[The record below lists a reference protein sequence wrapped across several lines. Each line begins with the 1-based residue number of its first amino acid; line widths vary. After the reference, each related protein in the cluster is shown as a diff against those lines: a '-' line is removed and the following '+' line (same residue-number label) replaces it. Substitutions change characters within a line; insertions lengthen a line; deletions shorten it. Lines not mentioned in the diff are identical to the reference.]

1 MYGISQSLKKRMF
14 NLKSFLDP
22 HTLEVLKKS
31 VSSMLVKIAGMVVGL
46 IISIF
51 IGRMLGPEGL
61 GIINLSNKIAELL
74 IVLTMFGFN
83 NVIIKNVAIAHNND
97 NKKIASTIYTA
108 TIFNGILAFIVAGI
122 GYYSASFLS
131 VNVFNEPSLKIPL
144 TLAILAI
151 VPQTY
156 SRIFASGLNGFGK
169 IWQSNLVN
177 EALSAWVVGLG
188 ILCLIFFKIEIT
200 LINVALLYAIGRFI
214 VFSSITFYWKSIF
227 KYKVKKEFLLK
238 PMIKMAFPL
247 LLVAGTSIIASN
259 SDVLMLGWL
268 SNSKEV
274 GIYTVAARLALLV
287 SLFLQI
293 SNSAISPKLA
303 SMYANKNLNEM
314 KVLVNRVTTGLLII
328 AIVFLA
334 VFVFSG
340 EFMLSLW
347 GDEFKEAYW
356 VLVILAVGQFF
367 NISTGCAGML
377 LIMCGYEK
385 IHGYISVISVTLN
398 LIFNFVLISN
408 YGAIGA
414 AIATAITIVFENI
427 SKLILVKHKI
437 GILTIPRL

>member
-340 EFMLSLW
+340 EFMLSL
-347 GDEFKEAYW
+347 
-356 VLVILAVGQFF
+356 
-367 NISTGCAGML
+367 
-377 LIMCGYEK
+377 
-385 IHGYISVISVTLN
+385 
-398 LIFNFVLISN
+398 
-408 YGAIGA
+408 
-414 AIATAITIVFENI
+414 
-427 SKLILVKHKI
+427 
-437 GILTIPRL
+437 